1 MMTSRG
7 VKVWPDGAPET
18 LRVDECRCRFLAPA
32 GGAVSH
38 AQIVELLGR
47 IAAAGLEFVKT
58 ENLQTFDGE
67 KGFSL
72 GQGE

>member
-1 MMTSRG
+1 MPLPVPLGERRP
-7 VKVWPDGAPET
+7 VAQ
-18 LRVDECRCRFLAPA
+18 
-32 GGAVSH
+32 

-47 IAAAGLEFVKT
+47 IAGAGLEFVKT

>member
-1 MMTSRG
+1 M
-7 VKVWPDGAPET
+7 
-18 LRVDECRCRFLAPA
+18 DECRCRFLAPA
-32 GGAVSH
+32 GGSVTH

-47 IAAAGLEFVKT
+47 IAGAGAEFVKT